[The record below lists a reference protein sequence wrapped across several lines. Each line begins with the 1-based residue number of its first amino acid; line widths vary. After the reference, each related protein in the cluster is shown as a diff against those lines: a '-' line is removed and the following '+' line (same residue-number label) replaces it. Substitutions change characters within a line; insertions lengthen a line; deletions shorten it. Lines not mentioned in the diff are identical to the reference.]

1 MMEYSDFLKTKSFSI
16 APVGKKVNPS
26 EINSRMFSFQRDIVL
41 WALQKGRAAIFAG
54 TGLGKTF
61 MQCEWAR
68 LVGGKVLIFAP
79 LAVSKQTVKEAAHF
93 GITVQYCP
101 DPSWIKDGIN
111 ITNYERLEKFDLT
124 QFNAV
129 VLDESSILKNM
140 SGKLRT
146 SLIENCSKV
155 PYRLA
160 CTATPAPNDLMEL
173 CNHSEF
179 LGIMTAT
186 EMLATFFTHDGGD
199 TSKWR
204 LKKHAVM
211 KFWDWVASW
220 AIMLTNPA
228 DIGYLE
234 DGMRYILPP
243 LYMHE
248 HVVLSDECGTF
259 LFPMEAETL
268 QERQQARRDSIK
280 DRARKCADV
289 VLSDKDKSQW
299 LIWCNLNNEADEIR
313 KLIPGSVEIRG
324 SDSPERK
331 ESAAMEFAE
340 GKIRVLISKP
350 LIFGMGLNFQRC
362 HNMAFLGL
370 SDSFEQYYQAVRRCW
385 RFGQTQ
391 DVHVHIITDEREG
404 AVVENIRRKERQF
417 QEMLAGMI
425 ASCQETNK
433 ANIKAA
439 KRQLD
444 DYKPAI
450 SMTMPEWLTSAA

>member
-1 MMEYSDFLKTKSFSI
+1 MNYKQFLKTKVFSI
-16 APVGKKVNPS
+16 PPVGKRVDPSLVNPQL
-26 EINSRMFSFQRDIVL
+26 FQFQRDIVL

-54 TGLGKTF
+54 TGLGKTL

-68 LVGGKVLIFAP
+68 LVGERVIIFAP
-79 LAVSKQTVKEAAHF
+79 LAVSKQTVTEAAKF
-93 GITVQYCP
+93 GITVHYCAEAA
-101 DPSWIKDGIN
+101 DVCDGIN
-111 ITNYERLEKFDLT
+111 ITNYERLEKFDIRD
-124 QFNAV
+124 FNAV

-146 SLIENCSKV
+146 KLIDSCARI

-220 AIMLTNPA
+220 AVMLTNPA
-228 DIGYLE
+228 DIGYIE
-234 DGMRYILPP
+234 DGKRYILPP
-243 LYMHE
+243 LRMHE
-248 HVVLSDECGTF
+248 HVVHSDDCSGF
-259 LFPMEAETL
+259 LFPMAAETL

-280 DRARKCADV
+280 ERSEKCAEV
-289 VLSDKDKSQW
+289 VMNDKENSQW
-299 LIWCNLNNEADEIR
+299 IIWCNLNDEAEAIR
-313 KLIPGSVEIRG
+313 KLIPGAVEIRG
-324 SDSPERK
+324 SDSSERK
-331 ESAAMEFAE
+331 ESAALGFASGE
-340 GKIRVLISKP
+340 IKVLISKP

-385 RFGQTQ
+385 RFGQTHS
-391 DVHVHIITDEREG
+391 VNVHIITDEREG
-404 AVVENIRRKERQF
+404 AVVENIRRKESQF
-417 QEMLAGMI
+417 REMLAGMI
-425 ASCQETNK
+425 ASCQETNQ
-433 ANIKAA
+433 ANIKSA
-439 KRQLD
+439 KRDLD
-444 DYKPAI
+444 DYKPKTT
-450 SMTMPEWLTSAA
+450 MTTPSWLTPAA